1 MDILADAVGSL
12 STDDD
17 SVIWV
22 DFVAIILRS
31 LEDDEFPILG
41 DGGRVWSKLG
51 SDALRSRQH
60 NPCCF
65 LDGSLVGYVQSDAKV
80 RPKSQA
86 AWYGRLRATLWLDWN
101 RFTSLTSPS
110 LSELELVCTDRW
122 SVLRV

>member
-41 DGGRVWSKLG
+41 D
-51 SDALRSRQH
+51 
-60 NPCCF
+60 
-65 LDGSLVGYVQSDAKV
+65 
-80 RPKSQA
+80 
-86 AWYGRLRATLWLDWN
+86 
-101 RFTSLTSPS
+101 
-110 LSELELVCTDRW
+110 
-122 SVLRV
+122 